1 MNLFATVLTHIAPSA
16 NYRGES
22 LENVAAMQKITIGR
36 FEYPVISPEAMRNA
50 IREILRGYPAI
61 ECNRERL
68 GDEEQL
74 AVKFADFPDAE
85 KYADDFLMGWLVA
98 ANKEDRRKYKRE
110 LILNERGG
118 DRELREKLE
127 RFVKVHKDAKDRGGN
142 PNEEDKENAKSEE
155 KKAKQKIDELVD
167 GWQGFQF
174 KRDSVLRMNLAVAL
188 EPFRHSTVFTQS
200 PQQLDS
206 PWQNAEQSQLLRR
219 ETAVTAFQYP
229 FAFNLNDCKTEK
241 QKEWAKCLLQAIGEL
256 NGVAGNHARSYFE
269 MAPASIVVRLTEQ
282 LVAGYDTYGFEIEDI
297 GTGGIGKGV
306 HRLPEFVDGILQ
318 DPPDFP
324 GTEFYL
330 GGNIVKDLPMNKAEE
345 LVKAGVT
352 MDRSPQR
359 LLTTIADMM
368 FKK

>member
-22 LENVAAMQKITIGR
+22 LENVAAIQKITIGR

-50 IREILRGYPAI
+50 IREILRGYPGV

-98 ANKEDRRKYKRE
+98 QKSADRKKTRETLKEKRS
-110 LILNERGG
+110 
-118 DRELREKLE
+118 D
-127 RFVKVHKDAKDRGGN
+127 
-142 PNEEDKENAKSEE
+142 PDK
-155 KKAKQKIDELVD
+155 
-167 GWQGFQF
+167 FTF

-206 PWQNAEQSQLLRR
+206 PWQNAEQSQLLHR

-229 FAFNLNDCKTEK
+229 FALNLDDCKTKK
-241 QKEWAKCLLQAIGEL
+241 QGKWTKCLLQAIGEL

-282 LVAGYDTYGFEIEDI
+282 LVAGYDTYGFEIQDA
-297 GTGGIGKGV
+297 GTGGLGKGI
-306 HRLPEFVDGILQ
+306 HRLPEIVGGIMRN
-318 DPPDFP
+318 PPDFP
-324 GTEFYL
+324 GNQFYL
-330 GGNIVKDLPMNKAEE
+330 GGKLVKDLSENEHNE
-345 LVKAGVT
+345 LKKAGVNL
-352 MDRSPQR
+352 DRNPQR
-359 LLTTIADMM
+359 LLKTIADKM
-368 FKK
+368 FEKKE